1 MGHSRTRVASFDIGG
16 GPAGAPAPKCT
27 RRLSDP
33 LHDVHHPSN
42 GMFADRSLSFR
53 AARPL
58 AADDGDV
65 VVVRAAVAPLVG
77 EPRVSATQVSQATAG
92 HALLLLERQGEW
104 IRVRGGD
111 DYEGWVHSGY
121 VAPAAELLGE
131 RRQGW
136 YREAPVALDCTVRG
150 PAGMRRLPV
159 GAILLPGE
167 APVAGESIAPAA
179 LAERFP
185 RRRDAVGDTAA
196 TLYQGTSY
204 QWGGVTPWG
213 SDCSGFVQTVC
224 ALHGLPLPRDAWQQ
238 ALEGSET
245 GAGPAELD
253 AGDLLFFSDRA
264 DGRVTHVGM
273 SLGDGRMAH
282 VALGRG
288 GFAIDRLDSTDDP
301 YVERLLHTYRFARRM
316 NWPR

>member
-1 MGHSRTRVASFDIGG
+1 
-16 GPAGAPAPKCT
+16 
-27 RRLSDP
+27 
-33 LHDVHHPSN
+33 
-42 GMFADRSLSFR
+42 MFADRSLSFR
-53 AARPL
+53 ASRSL

-77 EPRVSATQVSQATAG
+77 EPRVSSSQVSQATAG
-92 HALLLLERQGEW
+92 HALLVLERQGEW
-104 IRVRGGD
+104 LRVRGGD
-111 DYEGWVHSGY
+111 EYEGWVHSGY
-121 VAPAAELLGE
+121 VAPAAELLDG
-131 RRQGW
+131 RGQGW
-136 YREAPVALDCTVRG
+136 YREAPVSLDCVVRG
-150 PAGMRRLPV
+150 RAGERRLPL

-167 APVAGESIAPAA
+167 EPVAGETVAPDA

-185 RRRDAVGDTAA
+185 ATRGAVADSAA

-224 ALHGLPLPRDAWQQ
+224 ALHGLPLARDAWQQ
-238 ALEGSET
+238 ALEGAET
-245 GAGPAELD
+245 GAAPAELD

-264 DGRVTHVGM
+264 DGRITHVGM

-288 GFAIDRLDSTDDP
+288 GFAIDRLDDRGDA
-301 YVERLLHTYRFARRM
+301 YVARLLDTFRLARRLT
-316 NWPR
+316 WRG